1 MAKQHSVD
9 QEMDLIMSNPP
20 SASRNSG
27 FVLTFRILTLLAG
40 LAAIIIGLSLII
52 SSTIQSEIVSMIL
65 VYPEQTQSQTQEPI
79 SQELINLERLKQEG
93 IEQERINQERVK
105 MAQIKR
111 VTTAFG
117 VGLILAGLLLLT
129 ISRLSKTIRNRNI
142 FIYNACMRWEELR

>member
-20 SASRNSG
+20 SASRNSS

-52 SSTIQSEIVSMIL
+52 SSTIQSEIVDLIL
-65 VYPEQTQSQTQEPI
+65 VSPEHTQEPI
-79 SQELINLERLKQEG
+79 IQKLTYQGSIH
-93 IEQERINQERVK
+93 I
-105 MAQIKR
+105 AQIKR
-111 VTTAFG
+111 VTAVFG
-117 VGLILAGLLLLT
+117 FGLILAGLLLLT

>member
-20 SASRNSG
+20 SASRNSS

-52 SSTIQSEIVSMIL
+52 SSTIQSEIVDLIL
-65 VYPEQTQSQTQEPI
+65 VSPEHTQEPI
-79 SQELINLERLKQEG
+79 IKKLTYQGSIH
-93 IEQERINQERVK
+93 I
-105 MAQIKR
+105 AQINR
-111 VTTAFG
+111 VTAVFG

>member
-20 SASRNSG
+20 SASRNSS

-52 SSTIQSEIVSMIL
+52 SSTIQSEIVDLIL
-65 VYPEQTQSQTQEPI
+65 VSPEHTQEPI
-79 SQELINLERLKQEG
+79 IQKLNYQGSIN
-93 IEQERINQERVK
+93 I
-105 MAQIKR
+105 AQIKR
-111 VTTAFG
+111 VTAVFG